1 MRIGID
7 IDGVITDIERFLAD
21 YGTKF
26 CIEEGIDINIDY
38 GCYDPA
44 GAFNW
49 TKEQTEKFWNQ
60 YMKYYATKYR
70 PREFAVE
77 VIKKLKDE
85 NNEIYIITARS
96 EYGLIG
102 EDYGKMKSFVNN
114 WLEENEI
121 EYDRIIFTEGSKL
134 PYCIG
139 NYIDIMIEDCSEN
152 VKEISTKIPVLCFDC
167 GYNRDFEG
175 VNITRVYSWY
185 DIYQKIN
192 SCKCR

>member
-7 IDGVITDIERFLAD
+7 IDGVLTDIETFLKD

-26 CIEEGIDINIDY
+26 CIEEGIDININLGY
-38 GCYDPA
+38 YDEKKT
-44 GAFNW
+44 FYW
-49 TKEQTEKFWNQ
+49 TEEQTEKFWNQ
-60 YMKYYATKYR
+60 YMKYYATKYE

-85 NNEIYIITARS
+85 GNELYIITARN

-102 EDYGKMKSFVNN
+102 EDYGKMKSFVNK

-139 NYIDIMIEDCSEN
+139 NYIDIMIEDCPEN
-152 VKEISTKIPVLCFDC
+152 VKEISTKIPVLCLDC
-167 GYNRDFEG
+167 GYNKDIEG
-175 VNITRVYSWY
+175 KNIIRVYSWY
-185 DIYQKIN
+185 DIYEKIN
-192 SCKCR
+192 CGKNM